1 MKNLPLAL
9 CLLFAAVSVAA
20 ARVPDLRLLDGYQ
33 HKAEAAED
41 SAAGKIWKE
50 GGITIHYDIG
60 RLAGQCV
67 DPARRCDYAWFRE
80 QQVNGHTVYSARTK
94 DGQVLVT
101 FPGAEPANFY
111 ADCRSQDDVA
121 DMLLMV
127 LTYDPK

>member
-1 MKNLPLAL
+1 MKIFPLAL
-9 CLLFAAVSVAA
+9 CLLTAGLSVAT
-20 ARVPDLRLLDGYQ
+20 ARIPGINLLDGYQ

-60 RLAGQCV
+60 RLAGQYV
-67 DPARRCDYAWFRE
+67 DPARRSDYAWFRE
-80 QQVNGHTVYSARTK
+80 QQVNGHKVYSARTK

-101 FPGAEPANFY
+101 FAGDKPANFH

-127 LTYDPK
+127 LTYDAK